1 MENVLVPFDESKSAR
16 RAIQYLIDRA
26 ELFAGQKLHVINVQD
41 EVKVFGDCLT
51 QSMIDEMHERAIAY
65 SSEFTAS
72 AAAMLKGTGLR
83 FETHELIGDAP
94 AEIAK
99 AVKEYDCHLVVMG
112 TRGMSKLGNL
122 LMGSVATRVIH
133 EVDVPVLLVK

>member
-1 MENVLVPFDESKSAR
+1 MQNILVPFDDSKPAR

-26 ELFAGQKLHVINVQD
+26 ELFSEQKLHILNVQD
-41 EVKVFGDCLT
+41 EVKVFGDYLT
-51 QSMIDEMHERAIAY
+51 QTMIENMHERALTHG
-65 SSEFTAS
+65 SVFTAS
-72 AAAMLKGTGLR
+72 AAEMLKGSGILY
-83 FETHELIGDAP
+83 ETHESIGDVG

-99 AVKEYDCHLVVMG
+99 AVKAHQCHLVVMG

>member
-1 MENVLVPFDESKSAR
+1 MNVKIANIDSKKCGIKFLASNSHAV
-16 RAIQYLIDRA
+16 
-26 ELFAGQKLHVINVQD
+26 KLEYN
-41 EVKVFGDCLT
+41 
-51 QSMIDEMHERAIAY
+51 
-65 SSEFTAS
+65 
-72 AAAMLKGTGLR
+72 